1 MPNGLRAGL
10 SFGIADGRAIFLDA
24 IADRYFCYPPTLNTQ
39 FLGLMNGEP
48 VESLDPRLQALLDLN
63 VTEPLAPTAVEP
75 IIGELMPAPPM
86 RWRPFRMLV
95 ALFYV
100 ALAQVWLKQGL
111 ATCLAR
117 LERHRLV
124 QNRRGKGIPRVA
136 LTNLLEAFES
146 TRFVVTAQDQC
157 LSRSIALN
165 LYLAAFGYSTDLV
178 IGVRPRPFAAH
189 CWVQAQG
196 QVINDTA
203 DTVRAYVPV
212 RVV

>member
-24 IADRYFCYPPTLNTQ
+24 IADRYFCYPPSLNSQ

-48 VESLDPRLQALLDLN
+48 VEGLVPRLQALLDLN

-100 ALAQVWLKQGL
+100 ALAQVWLKRGL
-111 ATCLAR
+111 ARCLGR
-117 LERHRLV
+117 LERHRLAHH
-124 QNRRGKGIPRVA
+124 RRGIA
-136 LTNLLEAFES
+136 LPCASVSDLLQAFES

-165 LYLAAFGYSTDLV
+165 LYLAAFGHYADLV
-178 IGVRPRPFAAH
+178 IGVGPRPFAAH
-189 CWVQAQG
+189 CWVQTQG